1 MRGGAGGGARKH
13 PSEDRAA
20 AATAAEAAETEG
32 GGKGAASEDSAPAGE
47 SFYFRVNGVPI
58 FVQGANLI
66 PLDILPTR
74 VTAGRI
80 RRLLK
85 TAVRSNMN
93 MIRVW

>member
-1 MRGGAGGGARKH
+1 MEEEGAGGSARET
-13 PSEDRAA
+13 PNGAA
-20 AATAAEAAETEG
+20 AVTSA
-32 GGKGAASEDSAPAGE
+32 APANAMSAAQAGQAAGVGE

-80 RRLLK
+80 RQLLR